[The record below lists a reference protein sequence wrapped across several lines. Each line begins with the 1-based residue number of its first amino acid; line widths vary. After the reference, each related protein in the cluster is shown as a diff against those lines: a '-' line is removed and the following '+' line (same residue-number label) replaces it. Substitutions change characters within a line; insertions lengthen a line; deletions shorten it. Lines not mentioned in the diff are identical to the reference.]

1 MESYT
6 PRTWRTHPLHLCPSD
21 THDLSDPMN
30 KSVLDWIFLISSLNF
45 SFWSEREGRPD
56 RYGVEW
62 RCGWGSDE
70 KKVWTGYSSLV
81 ASLNRGDFFHQR
93 LFLTASSVLISVLLL
108 LLLLLFPLALE
119 EEIPITDPRFYSSE
133 TLCPDSLIEHV
144 FRATNQSNEPIPLL
158 RERIAIMREVG
169 YILCNVSSHPHT
181 DLCPLYAEYISLYYR
196 AMAVLS
202 KAFWMSFN
210 DNTMTKAHPLT

>member
-1 MESYT
+1 
-6 PRTWRTHPLHLCPSD
+6 
-21 THDLSDPMN
+21 MN

-62 RCGWGSDE
+62 RSAWGSEE
-70 KKVWTGYSSLV
+70 KRVWTGYSSLV
-81 ASLNRGDFFHQR
+81 ASLNRGDLSIQDYYNGVD
-93 LFLTASSVLISVLLL
+93 VLILVL
-108 LLLLLFPLALE
+108 FLALE

-169 YILCNVSSHPHT
+169 YILCNVSNRPINLTHPAS
-181 DLCPLYAEYISLYYR
+181 LLYAAKTSLHR
-196 AMAVLS
+196 AMAALS
-202 KAFWMSFN
+202 MAFWMSFN
-210 DNTMTKAHPLT
+210 DNTMTKGHPLI